1 MQRGTYRLIKMQALD
16 KNFNQIWYWESTQ
29 EDKKY
34 SGQSGH
40 GLLTADVDKDGKDE
54 LVMGAAVID
63 DNGKG
68 LWTLGMG
75 HPDVAYVADIDP
87 DNPGLVVS
95 RAPSSSIR
103 PARPEK
109 SPQFCNSRGE
119 DAYNFGSVA
128 VGDVPGRV
136 RRGTQDQHSGAVTT
150 FELWFALQR
159 DPAPAARAL
168 AGTAY
173 AGAHRYP
180 KAVEQL
186 SLAIEQANQPQE
198 NWYRQLL
205 AVHYQSRRYT
215 AAAELLQRMIL
226 LFPERKDYWLQLS
239 GVYAETGNQTQS
251 VAVLELAY
259 LQGVLTEERDLLN
272 LAQHYLYTGLAHK
285 AGQLLERS
293 LRDGTV
299 TATREN
305 WALLV
310 DAWLHARE
318 TDRALGA
325 VERALESVAHADLHL
340 RHAQLL
346 ADKEDWSEV
355 VRATELALAGDALT
369 RRGTAHLLAGVAHF
383 HLQHPREARSCFE
396 RAREFDRSRHQ
407 AEQWLQHL
415 ATSQLYAGSHSPQ
428 RLSP

>member
-1 MQRGTYRLIKMQALD
+1 MKRFSVVLAVFLALPGLFMTTSAAAQRDAQPISERTYQQLNRVHALMQKGRYADALAGLDRLRPRVR
-16 KNFNQIWYWESTQ
+16 
-29 EDKKY
+29 
-34 SGQSGH
+34 H
-40 GLLTADVDKDGKDE
+40 RRDE
-54 LVMGAAVID
+54 LALVLQSYAHLYATREKYPQAID
-63 DNGKG
+63 A
-68 LWTLGMG
+68 LTECLALEAL
-75 HPDVAYVADIDP
+75 PDSATMRALYSLAQLQMVVADY
-87 DNPGLVVS
+87 
-95 RAPSSSIR
+95 
-103 PARPEK
+103 PA
-109 SPQFCNSRGE
+109 
-119 DAYNFGSVA
+119 
-128 VGDVPGRV
+128 
-136 RRGTQDQHSGAVTT
+136 AVTT
-150 FELWFALQR
+150 LERWFGLQR
-159 DPAPAARAL
+159 NPAPAARAL

-173 AGAHRYP
+173 AQVQRYP
-180 KAVEQL
+180 EAVEQL
-186 SLAIEQANQPQE
+186 SAAIEQADRPQE

-205 AVHYQSRRYT
+205 AVRYQARQYT

-369 RRGTAHLLAGVAHF
+369 RRGTAHLLAGIAHF

>member
-1 MQRGTYRLIKMQALD
+1 MRAL
-16 KNFNQIWYWESTQ
+16 
-29 EDKKY
+29 Y
-34 SGQSGH
+34 SLAQ
-40 GLLTADVDKDGKDE
+40 LQMV
-54 LVMGAAVID
+54 
-63 DNGKG
+63 
-68 LWTLGMG
+68 
-75 HPDVAYVADIDP
+75 VADY
-87 DNPGLVVS
+87 
-95 RAPSSSIR
+95 
-103 PARPEK
+103 PA
-109 SPQFCNSRGE
+109 
-119 DAYNFGSVA
+119 
-128 VGDVPGRV
+128 
-136 RRGTQDQHSGAVTT
+136 AVTT
-150 FELWFALQR
+150 LERWFGLQR
-159 DPAPAARAL
+159 NPAPAARAL

-173 AGAHRYP
+173 AQVQRYP
-180 KAVEQL
+180 EAVEQL
-186 SLAIEQANQPQE
+186 SAAIEQADRPQE

-205 AVHYQSRRYT
+205 AVRYQARQYT

>member
-1 MQRGTYRLIKMQALD
+1 MKRVSVALVVFLALSGVPMTTPVAAQRDAQAISERTYQQLNRVHALMQKGRYEDALAGLDRLRPRV
-16 KNFNQIWYWESTQ
+16 
-29 EDKKY
+29 
-34 SGQSGH
+34 GH
-40 GLLTADVDKDGKDE
+40 RRDE
-54 LVMGAAVID
+54 LALVLQSYAHLYATREKYPQAIAALTECLAMEALPD
-63 DNGKG
+63 SATMR
-68 LWTLGMG
+68 TLYLLAQLQM
-75 HPDVAYVADIDP
+75 VVADY
-87 DNPGLVVS
+87 
-95 RAPSSSIR
+95 
-103 PARPEK
+103 PA
-109 SPQFCNSRGE
+109 
-119 DAYNFGSVA
+119 
-128 VGDVPGRV
+128 
-136 RRGTQDQHSGAVTT
+136 AVTT
-150 FELWFALQR
+150 LERLFGLQR
-159 DPAPAARAL
+159 NPAPAARAL

-173 AGAHRYP
+173 AQVQRYP
-180 KAVEQL
+180 EAVEQL
-186 SLAIEQANQPQE
+186 SAAIEQADRPQE

-205 AVHYQSRRYT
+205 AVHYQSRQYK

-239 GVYAETGNQTQS
+239 GVYAETGSQTQS

-293 LRDGTV
+293 LRDGAV
-299 TATREN
+299 TATQEN

-325 VERALESVAHADLHL
+325 VERALESAAHADLYL
-340 RHAQLL
+340 KHAQLL

-369 RRGTAHLLAGVAHF
+369 RRGTAHLLAGIAHF
-383 HLQHPREARSCFE
+383 HLQHPREARGCFE